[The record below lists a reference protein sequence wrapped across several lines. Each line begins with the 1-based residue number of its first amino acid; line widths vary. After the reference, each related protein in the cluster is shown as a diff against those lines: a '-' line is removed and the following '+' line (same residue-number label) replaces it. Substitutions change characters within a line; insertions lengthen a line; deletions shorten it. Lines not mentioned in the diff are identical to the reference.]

1 MKIYETELNDE
12 LLHKLIDLSAQWEA
26 EGSCYGYRTNSRED
40 IEGNRIFIADDD
52 GVVVG
57 YLLGHEGK
65 SKNAKSIIPDETPY
79 FEIDEIYVLP
89 EKRSQGI
96 GKALFSF
103 VEQDVKA
110 SGIGCIMLS
119 TATKNYKSLFH
130 FYIDELGM
138 DFWSA
143 RLFKKYK

>member
-12 LLHKLIDLSAQWEA
+12 LLHRLIDLSAKWEA
-26 EGSCYGYRTNSRED
+26 EGSCYGYRTNGRED

-57 YLLGHEGK
+57 YLLGHEEK
-65 SKNAKSIIPDETPY
+65 SKNAKSIMPDETPY

-89 EKRSQGI
+89 ENRSQGI

-103 VEQDVKA
+103 VEQEVKQTMWMNIQEIKA
-110 SGIGCIMLS
+110 LFDDNKLVNTLS
-119 TATKNYKSLFH
+119 YFFSEIHK
-130 FYIDELGM
+130 
-138 DFWSA
+138 
-143 RLFKKYK
+143 